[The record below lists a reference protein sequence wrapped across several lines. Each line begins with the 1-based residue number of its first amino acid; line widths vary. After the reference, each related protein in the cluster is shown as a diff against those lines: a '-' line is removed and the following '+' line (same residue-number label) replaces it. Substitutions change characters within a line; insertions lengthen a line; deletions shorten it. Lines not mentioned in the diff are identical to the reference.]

1 MIDESAP
8 NSLRVT
14 CADLNGQMRGKRLA
28 GDQLAKIEFTGL
40 RMPLSALNLDLWGD
54 DIVGSPLVFASGD
67 SDGQLRI
74 TERGPVPMPWLP
86 QATELVPMWMFTDDG
101 RPFAGDPR
109 HALSRVLDR
118 FNRQGCKV
126 VAALEL
132 EFTLLD
138 PTAEPPQPAADSDGA
153 AQILGVEQLDR
164 FAAVFDEI
172 FDSAAAMGIALQGA
186 ISEGGQG
193 QFELNLTHCSAMR
206 MADDAWLTK
215 QLVRGVARKHGLA
228 ATFMAKP
235 FADQAGNSM
244 HAHVSVLDRQG
255 RNLFDNGLRS
265 GSGLMHCAIAGCLAC
280 MPAATLVFAPWENS
294 FERITPGVHAPTG
307 VCWGYENRT
316 TSIRVPGG
324 DPAARRIEH
333 RVPGADAN
341 PYLALAAVLGAMMIG
356 IEDELTPPEPVIGN
370 AYDQR
375 LLQLPTDWDNA
386 ITRFADSP
394 KMARIFPPLLI
405 DNLTATK
412 RQEQRRMADLT
423 PEAQLRATLQGV

>member
-1 MIDESAP
+1 MIEDAAP
-8 NSLRVT
+8 KSLRVA

-28 GDQLAKIEFTGL
+28 GDQLAKVEFTGL
-40 RMPLSALNLDLWGD
+40 RMPLSALNVDLWGD

-74 TERGPVPMPWLP
+74 TERGPVPMPWLA

-101 RPFAGDPR
+101 HAFAGDPR
-109 HALSRVLDR
+109 HALARVLNR
-118 FNRQGCKV
+118 FHRHGWKV
-126 VAALEL
+126 VAAMEL
-132 EFTLLD
+132 EFTLID
-138 PTAEPPQPAADSDGA
+138 PAADPPRPAEDSAGA
-153 AQILGVEQLDR
+153 AQILGIEQIDR
-164 FAAVFDEI
+164 FAAVFDDI
-172 FDSAAAMGIALQGA
+172 FDSAAAMGISVQGA
-186 ISEGGQG
+186 VSEAGPG
-193 QFELNLTHCSAMR
+193 QFELNLAHCGAMR

-215 QLVRGVARKHGLA
+215 QLVRGVAHKHGLA

-235 FADQAGNSM
+235 FSGQSGNSM

-294 FERITPGVHAPTG
+294 FERITPGAHAPIG

-341 PYLALAAVLGAMMIG
+341 PYLALAAILGAMMIG
-356 IEDELTPPEPVIGN
+356 IEDELTPPEPVMGN

-375 LLQLPTDWDNA
+375 LLHLPTDWDNA